1 MEQIVRR
8 RYALWI
14 IHTRHQIDLS
24 ADFSLEKL
32 GDFFLMRIVIQD
44 HIMAVDLV
52 SLTAGRVFLQFQ
64 HRMAIRFGIRIP
76 FPGDVGESNSLCRR
90 SSPMRYNLGRLHLF
104 RPEAGYLQS
113 LRLCAKADT
122 LGKPLAFLLENRQ
135 AAFMRFYVL
144 RSCQKHTSSLRSYST
159 LQAALHLRSFIAGI
173 MLAVKGD
180 AGLIVLPELF
190 QFFGAVLRTVH
201 AENDRA
207 CYMATVQRTD
217 PAHKTVV
224 KGIIGFI
231 AVLPALDRL
240 MIRRAVG
247 VRGNLP
253 SIAAEVIMV
262 LSADLLRHQTKAAH
276 NIPSD
281 GRFQTGMDARSISD
295 GNTVLCDPCT
305 RLPDRGIVISC
316 SSKDL
321 LKGVIC
327 AGTISLWQSLITAV
341 RIHHQDCLG
350 LCDILQLIAGQH
362 NSGRHNLLNRLI
374 RVKRNKMAGIPAECR
389 IVPIAGCA
397 TQKFSCFSSCH
408 SEELRQ
414 LPLKLLTA
422 FAEPFDLPCF
432 IGRGAGE
439 LSGFLY
445 AAGNIFQ
452 QIGVDGIDQTPRG
465 KAETLDLLRRQHYS
479 SPCQER

>member
-1 MEQIVRR
+1 
-8 RYALWI
+8 
-14 IHTRHQIDLS
+14 
-24 ADFSLEKL
+24 
-32 GDFFLMRIVIQD
+32 
-44 HIMAVDLV
+44 
-52 SLTAGRVFLQFQ
+52 
-64 HRMAIRFGIRIP
+64 
-76 FPGDVGESNSLCRR
+76 
-90 SSPMRYNLGRLHLF
+90 
-104 RPEAGYLQS
+104 
-113 LRLCAKADT
+113 
-122 LGKPLAFLLENRQ
+122 
-135 AAFMRFYVL
+135 
-144 RSCQKHTSSLRSYST
+144 
-159 LQAALHLRSFIAGI
+159 

-350 LCDILQLIAGQH
+350 LCDILQLIAGQR

-479 SPCQER
+479 SPVPRALISGIYFSLIFARSASVSVGISKYQPTAISGFRRPRATMSL